1 MHAEC
6 DQKPLHLNLPI
17 MHLCGITPTNNY
29 LSSIAIN
36 VYILQFMMG
45 ANNGLSVNNL
55 KEDNQ

>member
-17 MHLCGITPTNNY
+17 MHLCGVTPANNY
-29 LSSIAIN
+29 LSSIATN